1 MTTSTALPALPLL
14 APLVAAGTIASPAAA
29 ATVSV
34 TIPRINVAE
43 YHRPYVVGW
52 LEPAAG
58 GPARTVFVWYD
69 VKKAGRE
76 SGTKWLADLRS
87 WWRKGGRSLNMPAD
101 GLSGATRA
109 PGTYQVALPANLPA
123 GQYVFKV
130 EAARETGGRELVS
143 VPITVPVKKSASAT
157 GRSELGAVTI
167 R

>member
-1 MTTSTALPALPLL
+1 MTTSKVMPALSLM
-14 APLVAAGTIASPAAA
+14 APALVAGTMTAPAAA
-29 ATVSV
+29 ATVSI
-34 TIPRINVAE
+34 TIPRVNVAE

-58 GPARTVFVWYD
+58 GAARTVFVWYD

-76 SGTKWLADLRS
+76 SGTKWLADLRT
-87 WWRKGGRSLNMPAD
+87 WWRKGGRSMQLPAD

-109 PGTYQVALPANLPA
+109 PGTYQVPLPANLAP
-123 GQYVFKV
+123 GDYVLKV

-143 VPITVPVKKSASAT
+143 VPISVPVKKGGSAS
-157 GRSELGAVTI
+157 GSSELGAVTV

>member
-1 MTTSTALPALPLL
+1 MTTSKVLPALPLL
-14 APLVAAGTIASPAAA
+14 APALVAGTIATPAAA

-76 SGTKWLADLRS
+76 PGTKWLADLRT
-87 WWRKGGRSLNMPAD
+87 WWRKGGRSLNLPAD

-109 PGTYQVALPANLPA
+109 PGTYQIPLPANLPA

-143 VPITVPVKKSASAT
+143 VPVTVPVKKAGSAS
-157 GRSELGAVTI
+157 GSSELGAITI